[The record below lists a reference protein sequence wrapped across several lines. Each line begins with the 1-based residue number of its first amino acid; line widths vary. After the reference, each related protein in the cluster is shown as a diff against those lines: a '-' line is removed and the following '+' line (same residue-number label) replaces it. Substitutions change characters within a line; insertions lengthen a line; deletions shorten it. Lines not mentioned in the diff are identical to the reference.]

1 MWIWNSYSQ
10 EWKSIIANVASFY
23 RWFTR
28 LLWLLCARIMAEA
41 RQLWTLRLMSK
52 VSLVTKARHSSV
64 LSSAHQ
70 GSPSRT
76 LSGKLLLC
84 PLIIWWRCCPAVPR
98 PAAVTF
104 INHADAHCRD
114 TAEYRTI
121 CFLIHLPGRI
131 NQNLWICLLIIAVF
145 ILPSFEIHLCIF
157 FSDNAVACS
166 FPQDENK
173 NEWVV
178 FLLHVSVSD
187 ITRL

>member
-52 VSLVTKARHSSV
+52 VSLVTLLTIAQ
-64 LSSAHQ
+64 LSS
-70 GSPSRT
+70 PRLTISRT

-98 PAAVTF
+98 PAAVNF

-114 TAEYRTI
+114 TAEYPTI

-131 NQNLWICLLIIAVF
+131 NQNLSCMRCNLWICLPIIAVF
-145 ILPSFEIHLCIF
+145 ILSSFEIHLCIF
-157 FSDNAVACS
+157 FSDNAGCS
-166 FPQDENK
+166 
-173 NEWVV
+173 
-178 FLLHVSVSD
+178 L
-187 ITRL
+187 